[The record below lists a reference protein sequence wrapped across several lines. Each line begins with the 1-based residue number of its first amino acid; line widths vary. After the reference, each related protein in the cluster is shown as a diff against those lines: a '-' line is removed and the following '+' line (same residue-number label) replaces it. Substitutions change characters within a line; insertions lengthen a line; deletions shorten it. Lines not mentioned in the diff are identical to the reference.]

1 MTSQGTAPDP
11 EGSGASSRPGVVDLD
26 ALRAQRLEAV
36 GERWVRLGGRD
47 WRLVAEV
54 PFEFAEAWATRGRF
68 RCAELLLHDPSEAAA
83 FMDVRPSNDDFDALL
98 GTYRVSSGK
107 SSAS

>member
-1 MTSQGTAPDP
+1 MTGQGTAPDP

-36 GERWVRLGGRD
+36 GERWVRLFGRD
-47 WRLVAEV
+47 WQLVPEV
-54 PFEFAEAWATRGRF
+54 PFEFAEAWGMRRRT
-68 RCAELLLHDPSEAAA
+68 RCAALILADDTDVEA
-83 FMDVRPSNDDFDALL
+83 FMEAQPSNEDFDMVLDQYK
-98 GTYRVSSGK
+98 TTPGK